1 MKITKSRLK
10 QIIKEEL
17 ESVLKE
23 SFVHASGMARTMRPG
38 GEVDID
44 ELQNSLDN
52 DKVLYY
58 YVKGYADSADNN
70 NRELTDAEFVQIL
83 DEFIDDLQGTA
94 MSPEHYGDHST
105 YHYIIKKAIKN
116 ALLHPKSSTVEI
128 YKSIGEVRTYEI
140 AALGMMAW
148 GEKQVELGTHEERL
162 DRWDAG
168 ER

>member
-1 MKITKSRLK
+1 MKITKSQLK
-10 QIIKEEL
+10 RIIKEEL

-23 SFVHASGMARTMRPG
+23 SFTHASGMARRPFG
-38 GEVDID
+38 HGEVDID
-44 ELQNSLDN
+44 ELQNSLDK

-58 YVKGYADSADNN
+58 YVKGYVDDADSN

-94 MSPEHYGDHST
+94 KSPEHYGDHST
-105 YHYIIKKAIKN
+105 YHDIIKKAIKD

-148 GEKQVELGTHEERL
+148 GEKKAELGTDEERL
-162 DRWDAG
+162 ARWYAG